1 LDDHSRRATGRSS
14 NHEDEL
20 DQPRYSS
27 CFEEVQLIDEHELA
41 NRVTTTHYNFS
52 VSAWIAVGHRYGLEQ
67 IGFTRLLP
75 CVRVI
80 PMQQRSIP
88 FECVREK
95 LVAALIV
102 DSDPGSNDIFQSSK
116 SSRDGE
122 VRIVEKSNRQ
132 IDQSFV
138 EQP

>member
-1 LDDHSRRATGRSS
+1 
-14 NHEDEL
+14 
-20 DQPRYSS
+20 
-27 CFEEVQLIDEHELA
+27 
-41 NRVTTTHYNFS
+41 
-52 VSAWIAVGHRYGLEQ
+52 
-67 IGFTRLLP
+67 
-75 CVRVI
+75 
-80 PMQQRSIP
+80 MQQRSIP